1 MENKM
6 YTVGRI
12 VNTHGIRGETKVI
25 SSTDFPELRF
35 EKGSVL
41 HILQPGERVPAATV
55 EVERARM
62 QKNTY
67 IVKFKQ
73 FDNINDVEKFKGAL
87 LKITASQQAE
97 LPQNEYYFH
106 EIVGCKVLTEDGE
119 ELGTVS
125 EILTP
130 GANDVW
136 VVQRPAGK
144 PVLLPVIDEV
154 VLNVDVQ
161 NRKITVHLM
170 EGLI

>member
-1 MENKM
+1 MEDKW

-12 VNTHGIRGETKVI
+12 VNTHGIRGEAKVI

-35 EKGSVL
+35 EEGSVL
-41 HILQPGERVPAATV
+41 HIIQSGERVPAATV

-62 QKNTY
+62 HKNTY

-73 FDNINDVEKFKGAL
+73 FDDINDVEKFKGFL
-87 LKITASQQAE
+87 LKITASQLVE
-97 LPQNEYYFH
+97 LPQDEYYFD
-106 EIVGCKVLTEDGE
+106 EIVGCKVLTEEGE

-136 VVQRPAGK
+136 VVKRTKGN

-154 VLNVDVQ
+154 VLNVDVK
-161 NRKITVHLM
+161 NRMITVHLM